1 VTTPTHLNPFEQEAR
16 EERAYYDSL
25 SIAELHALIHERN
38 FGRTGML
45 WQSLRERTTLLASAW
60 VLLELLERR
69 SVNREARAQAA
80 GVLLQL
86 ADSHD
91 WPAEALANDA
101 DPEFEDRLRALR
113 RVVNERIRAM
123 TG

>member
-1 VTTPTHLNPFEQEAR
+1 MAFEVEAR

-25 SIAELHALIHERN
+25 SIAEMHALIHERN
-38 FGRTGML
+38 FGRTGAF
-45 WQSLRERTTLLASAW
+45 WQSLRERTTLPASAW

-69 SVNREARAQAA
+69 SVNREARTQAA

-86 ADSHD
+86 ADSHE
-91 WPAEALANDA
+91 WSAEALAD
-101 DPEFEDRLRALR
+101 DTDSEFEDRLRELR
-113 RVVNERIRAM
+113 RVINGRIRAM

>member
-1 VTTPTHLNPFEQEAR
+1 MAFEDDAR
-16 EERAYYDSL
+16 MERARYDSL
-25 SIAELHALIHERN
+25 SVSEIHSLIHERK

-69 SVNREARAQAA
+69 SVNRETRTQAA

-86 ADSHD
+86 AGSHD
-91 WPAEALANDA
+91 WPAEALADDA
-101 DPEFEDRLRALR
+101 DPMFEDRLRELR
-113 RVVNERIRAM
+113 RLVNERIRVM